1 MHKIREG
8 HVFAAAAVLVLPL
21 AILVPKSIAPLL
33 AVAAVA
39 ILAVRHLRG
48 HPIPLGAIRL
58 ATAAAAFI
66 AYALLTAV
74 WSRTPVHTAYAILPL
89 TGITIGGLVVLA
101 SILRLDDEDRHI
113 VAKGL
118 FVAGVIGFAFLLFER
133 LTDIAFNRWI
143 WGLLGRPSIVIDHA
157 QLHLNRAMVIAALI
171 VWPWAAVAL
180 RRHSL
185 RAGLAT
191 LAVGCAVV
199 LAADATAPV
208 AAIGIGLA
216 VAVAAWIAPR
226 LLPYAFGAALAMG
239 VLMGPLIPGMF
250 PHPLKESAKV
260 AFMSNS
266 AIHRLFIWHATV
278 DLIRERPVLGYGF
291 DTSRSFYGHNDT
303 VPVQMRSDD
312 PKRTY
317 KLNFEPIPLH
327 PHNMVLQVW
336 LELGAVGALFMLAVL
351 LSIIV
356 AIARS
361 GLERVEKSLCFGFFA
376 SALVIAVVSFGAW
389 QAWWLSALWL
399 CGALTAGAV
408 LTPPRPR
415 QS

>member
-1 MHKIREG
+1 MHRIREG
-8 HVFAAAAVLVLPL
+8 HLFAAAAVLTLPL
-21 AILVPKSIAPLL
+21 AIATAKGMALLL
-33 AVAAVA
+33 AIVAVA
-39 ILAVRHLRG
+39 ILAVRRLHG
-48 HPIPLGAIRL
+48 FPVPIGAIRL
-58 ATAAAAFI
+58 AAAAAAFI
-66 AYALLTAV
+66 AYALLSAF
-74 WSRTPVHTAYAILPL
+74 WSRTPAHSAFAVLPL
-89 TGITIGGLVVLA
+89 TGIAIGGLVVLA
-101 SILRLDDEDRHI
+101 SILRLNDEDRCV

-118 FVAGVIGFAFLLFER
+118 FVAGVVGFALLLFER
-133 LTDIAFNRWI
+133 LTDIATIRWV
-143 WGLLGRPSIVIDHA
+143 WGLLGRPPIPEGHA
-157 QLHLNRAMVIAALI
+157 PLHLNRAMTIASLM

-180 RRHSL
+180 RLHSL
-185 RAGLAT
+185 RAGLTT

-199 LAADATAPV
+199 LMAEATAPI

-216 VAVAAWIAPR
+216 VAVAAWVAPR
-226 LLPYAFGAALAMG
+226 LVPYAFGAALAMG

-250 PHPLKESAKV
+250 PHPVSESAKI

-266 AIHRLFIWHATV
+266 AIHRLFIWRATV

-291 DTSRSFYGHNDT
+291 DTSRSFYDNKHT
-303 VPVQMRSDD
+303 VPIKIRSDD
-312 PKRTY
+312 PKRAY
-317 KLNFEPIPLH
+317 DLNFEPIPLH
-327 PHNMVLQVW
+327 PHNLVLQVW

-408 LTPPRPR
+408 LTPLRQRPA
-415 QS
+415 

>member
-1 MHKIREG
+1 MHTIREG
-8 HVFAAAAVLVLPL
+8 HVFAAAAVLSLPL
-21 AILVPKSIAPLL
+21 AIVVPKSMAPLL

-48 HPIPLGAIRL
+48 RPIPLGAIRL
-58 ATAAAAFI
+58 AAAAAAFI

-74 WSRTPVHTAYAILPL
+74 WSRTPAHTAYAILPL
-89 TGITIGGLVVLA
+89 AGITIGGLVVLA
-101 SILRLDDEDRHI
+101 SILRLDDDDRRI

-118 FVAGVIGFAFLLFER
+118 FVAGVVGFSFLLFER
-133 LTDIAFNRWI
+133 LTDIATLRWV
-143 WGLLGRPSIVIDHA
+143 WGMLGRPPIPIEHA
-157 QLHLNRAMVIAALI
+157 PLHLNRAMTVAALMA
-171 VWPWAAVAL
+171 WPWAAVAL
-180 RRHSL
+180 RWHSL
-185 RAGLAT
+185 RAGFAT
-191 LAVGCAVV
+191 LAIGCAVV
-199 LAADATAPV
+199 LTADATAPV
-208 AAIGIGLA
+208 AAIAMGVL
-216 VAVAAWIAPR
+216 VAIAAWIVPR
-226 LLPYAFGAALAMG
+226 LVPYAFGAALAVG
-239 VLMGPLIPGMF
+239 VLMGPLIPGLF

-266 AIHRLFIWHATV
+266 AIHRLFIWRATA
-278 DLIRERPVLGYGF
+278 DLIRERPILGYGF

-303 VPVQMRSDD
+303 VPIQMRPDD

-317 KLNFEPIPLH
+317 ELNFEPIPLH

-351 LSIIV
+351 LSIVV

-408 LTPPRPR
+408 LTPLRSR
-415 QS
+415 SA